1 MSKVTKEYIDGM
13 APVCNYIIA
22 CVYVQ
27 NESLVGT
34 LCAKR
39 MCHGHAAGAHG
50 RYPGST
56 EAFIL
61 LFWCECYISMKK

>member
-34 LCAKR
+34 LCAR
-39 MCHGHAAGAHG
+39 GCAMAMRQGLTAVILGARKLSYYFFG
-50 RYPGST
+50 VN
-56 EAFIL
+56 AIFL
-61 LFWCECYISMKK
+61 